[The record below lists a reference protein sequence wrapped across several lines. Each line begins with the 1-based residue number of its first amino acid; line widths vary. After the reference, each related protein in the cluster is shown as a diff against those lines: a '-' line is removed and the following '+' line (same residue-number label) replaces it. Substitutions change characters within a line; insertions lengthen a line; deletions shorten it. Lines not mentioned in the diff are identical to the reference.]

1 MGAEGPAVPAQE
13 WRSRTEK
20 FAMRLAFVP
29 LLLALTACE
38 QLGIED
44 PAKAA
49 AVKEAEGRAIGSAC
63 RHAMRAIE
71 DCYTLN
77 PKASKAA
84 VYAGWREM
92 DEYMRENKLD
102 GVAPALPRAEPKKPK
117 AADDEEEEAPA
128 PKKGAK
134 AASN

>member
-1 MGAEGPAVPAQE
+1 
-13 WRSRTEK
+13 
-20 FAMRLAFVP
+20 MRLAFVP

-102 GVAPALPRAEPKKPK
+102 GVAPALPRVEPKKPK
-117 AADDEEEEAPA
+117 ADEDEEEEEEAPA